1 MGFLVHLKGKD
12 TPIRVDADKMITE
25 DGVYQFSKEGPGR
38 VASYPVANV
47 LSVVK
52 ETT

>member
-12 TPIRVDADKMITE
+12 TPNLVDADKMITE
-25 DGVYQFSKEGPGR
+25 DGVYQFSKEGSGR

-47 LSVVK
+47 YYVEK
-52 ETT
+52 DQK